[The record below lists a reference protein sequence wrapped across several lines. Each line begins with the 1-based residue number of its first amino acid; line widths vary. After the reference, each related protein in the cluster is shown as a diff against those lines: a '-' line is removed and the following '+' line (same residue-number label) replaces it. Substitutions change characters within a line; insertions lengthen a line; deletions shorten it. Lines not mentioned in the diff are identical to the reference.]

1 MRIYIYDVTSL
12 TQWLDVESHRVET
25 AQEIICEAS
34 ERLTPIYKGTLIAVI
49 RHLAELVVLSVYND
63 VASLSRSVASAL
75 TGSESEG
82 AVTMLKLLIERHYLI
97 FA

>member
-1 MRIYIYDVTSL
+1 MYTYGVTSL
-12 TQWLDVESHRVET
+12 TQWLDIESHRVET
-25 AQEIICEAS
+25 AQELICEAS
-34 ERLTPIYKGTLIAVI
+34 AKLTPIYKGTLIAVI

-63 VASLSRSVASAL
+63 GTSLSRSLASTL
-75 TGSESEG
+75 TGNESEG

>member
-1 MRIYIYDVTSL
+1 M
-12 TQWLDVESHRVET
+12 EN
-25 AQEIICEAS
+25 AQEIICEAL
-34 ERLTPIYKGTLIAVI
+34 EKLTPVYKETLTAVI

-63 VASLSRSVASAL
+63 GASLSRSLASTL
-75 TGSESEG
+75 TGNESEG